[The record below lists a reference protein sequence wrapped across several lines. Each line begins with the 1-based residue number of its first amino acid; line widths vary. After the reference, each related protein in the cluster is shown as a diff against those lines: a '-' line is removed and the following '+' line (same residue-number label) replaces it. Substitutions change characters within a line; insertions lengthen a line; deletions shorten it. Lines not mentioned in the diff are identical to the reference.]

1 MPTSHGPS
9 ISISLVSKTMRGECK
24 TVLSTL
30 LLEQNRY
37 FISLTITVSC
47 DNIRQ
52 QLTSY
57 SGSHVSIIVMTIKF
71 NKVRL

>member
-1 MPTSHGPS
+1 MPTSRGPS
-9 ISISLVSKTMRGECK
+9 ISISLVSKTMRDECK

-47 DNIRQ
+47 DNIIQ

-57 SGSHVSIIVMTIKF
+57 SGSHVSIIGMTIKF